1 MIRFKKYIVKKNKK
15 HLKMAKD
22 NGCTTRQ
29 EWSDLVEN
37 EERWPAETKKKMGS
51 EQEYFC
57 ENKAHSSQG
66 KTQLEETLQRLT
78 SVMAEYRYVMNN
90 VMTYAQETDDE
101 LRLVLKLIKANLEE
115 NRTESVLTKEE
126 KERGKMEQ
134 RIMANLKELA
144 QGQEAIKSELNHQS
158 KAAEMTKFFEI
169 MTLKRDQEK
178 EKVVKPPLRC
188 YWCHEE
194 GHMKRNCPS
203 RINRNRSRFER
214 QIVGNQDEQATEF
227 VRYSTNKQQDLYVAE

>member
-15 HLKMAKD
+15 HLKMAK
-22 NGCTTRQ
+22 NTGCTTRQ
-29 EWSDLVEN
+29 EWCDLVED
-37 EERWPAETKKKMGS
+37 EERWTAETKKKMGQ

-66 KTQLEETLQRLT
+66 KMQLEETLQRLT

-90 VMTYAQETDDE
+90 VMAYAQETDDE

-115 NRTESVLTKEE
+115 NSTESVLSEE
-126 KERGKMEQ
+126 AKKQKSRDELELERKKRQ
-134 RIMANLKELA
+134 
-144 QGQEAIKSELNHQS
+144 
-158 KAAEMTKFFEI
+158 AAEMQCEILINMFETQVHVGQAARERI
-169 MTLKRDQEK
+169 
-178 EKVVKPPLRC
+178 VIKPPVRC

-214 QIVGNQDEQATEF
+214 QIVENQDEQATEF
-227 VRYSTNKQQDLYVAE
+227 VRYSLKKQQDLYVVE